1 MDEPFDKINEY
12 VKEHTRFSAPEVQG
26 ELHITYRVLTEALKT
41 LQEKGV
47 VKFLGGMSYE
57 YNADLKND
65 DCCAETQSGGTDGWS
80 FKIPDDDEDD
90 LVKRGAYLEMRRHIL
105 LRRLRGEIDDDDDKE
120 KYDAQADGGDGEEAA
135 VEENDAVEDNADD
148 NADDEELD
156 EDGKDEEYDDSDS
169 IFAVGENFESDLSNE
184 LFVKIKNKVKR
195 DQFELYR
202 DVVGYTKICAKGLK
216 FCNGATAEF
225 YIFHRGEIIEL
236 CDGGTTMQFML
247 RKPGYG
253 YKRSKNTLAKIT
265 EGLMVRMDDR
275 EQLRIDVSDL
285 TKLPAMYYYF
295 YWLVESLIS

>member
-1 MDEPFDKINEY
+1 MDEPFEKITEY

-26 ELHITYRVLTEALKT
+26 ELHITYRELTEALKT

-120 KYDAQADGGDGEEAA
+120 KDDAQADGGDGEEAA
-135 VEENDAVEDNADD
+135 VEEYED
-148 NADDEELD
+148 DDEEEYD
-156 EDGKDEEYDDSDS
+156 EDDSDG
-169 IFAVGENFESDLSNE
+169 IFAVGENGETDIGNKFLDE
-184 LFVKIKNKVKR
+184 IKNKVKGE
-195 DQFELYR
+195 QFEIYR
-202 DVVGYTKICAKGLK
+202 IIGYAKICAKGLK
-216 FCNGATAEF
+216 FSNGAKAEF

-236 CDGGTTMQFML
+236 CDGGTTIQFMQ